1 MLIHVLQGEREQV
14 VDCRSLA
21 RFELR
26 GIPAMVAG
34 AAKIRVV
41 FQVDADGLL
50 SVTASE
56 LGTGVTAAIEVKPSY
71 GLSDEEVTQMLKSS
85 FAHAQEDAEAR
96 MLLEARLDAE
106 RLIEALSAAL
116 AQDGDALLSPI
127 QREELNH
134 GLEVLAKV
142 ASGADV
148 GAIKAETEKLS
159 QASDP
164 FAAMRMDQEVRRAL
178 AGQALDEVLPTEST

>member
-1 MLIHVLQGEREQV
+1 
-14 VDCRSLA
+14 
-21 RFELR
+21 
-26 GIPAMVAG
+26 
-34 AAKIRVV
+34 
-41 FQVDADGLL
+41 
-50 SVTASE
+50 
-56 LGTGVTAAIEVKPSY
+56 
-71 GLSDEEVTQMLKSS
+71 
-85 FAHAQEDAEAR
+85 

-142 ASGADV
+142 ASGTDV